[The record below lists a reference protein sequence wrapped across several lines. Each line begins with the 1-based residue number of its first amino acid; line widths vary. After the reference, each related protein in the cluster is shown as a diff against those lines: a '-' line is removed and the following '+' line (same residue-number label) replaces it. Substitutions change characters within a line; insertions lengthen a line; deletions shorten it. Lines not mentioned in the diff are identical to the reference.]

1 MLPKGLLVASKRNGI
16 IFPKYLNN
24 TELAELVIIEFKKQ
38 IGKSF
43 IELQRNLEYLENKV
57 DDNYKIIRGLSV
69 LLKRKCIFQPNTLL
83 NCKEIRR
90 FLFEKGFVIDKNER
104 DKILEDTSKKFNATK
119 SDIEKAIYGD
129 LPEQQMLIK
138 IENIKSEELVRKY
151 NLSLTQTLLFNALEL
166 NLSVDSDFQL
176 IFRSLKML
184 GLMYEIDDKSIK
196 ITGPASL
203 FKKTKKYGVSFAK
216 LFSYILK
223 ANKWEISAKVEIP
236 LGNESKIYPFELKS
250 SNNVLFPLNARPIVR
265 FDSQVES
272 QFYNKFKTLNSDW
285 NIKREPT
292 FVKAGNYVI
301 IPDFG
306 FYKFGME
313 YYLEI
318 VGFWTPDYLEKKISK
333 LNSAECKIIVAVN
346 QNLNCKKEDFP
357 GEVIFYKKN
366 IPLKPILTILKN
378 AEQTYIRS
386 ELSKIKSLDL
396 SGDFIS
402 LKEKARELKICED
415 VIKKLKVKD
424 YYIIGDKF
432 VSKHFLINLKEKIG
446 RKRPYTETINI
457 LNEFKLTLDA
467 LDYMDYTISWD
478 GLIPINVIEKRIK

>member
-1 MLPKGLLVASKRNGI
+1 MLPKGLLVASKRNGK
-16 IFPKYLNN
+16 IFPAYLNN
-24 TELAELVIIEFKKQ
+24 TELAESVINEFKKQ
-38 IGKSF
+38 IGKSN
-43 IELQRNLEYLENKV
+43 IDLQRNLEYIENQGDYNFKMV
-57 DDNYKIIRGLSV
+57 RGLSV
-69 LLKRKCIFQPNTLL
+69 LLKRKCMFQPNTLL
-83 NCKEIRR
+83 NCREIRQ
-90 FLFEKGFVIDKNER
+90 FLFDKGFVIDKNER
-104 DKILEDTSKKFNATK
+104 DKILEQTSNKFNATK
-119 SDIEKAIYGD
+119 NDIEKAIYGD
-129 LPEQQMLIK
+129 LPEEQVLIK
-138 IENIKSEELVRKY
+138 IETITSEELIRKY

-166 NLSVDSDFQL
+166 NFSIDSDFQQ

-184 GLMYEIDDKSIK
+184 GLMYEITDKSIK
-196 ITGPASL
+196 IKGPASL
-203 FKKTKKYGVSFAK
+203 FKKTKKYGISFAK
-216 LFSYILK
+216 LFPYILK
-223 ANKWEISAKVEIP
+223 ANKWEISAKVEMP
-236 LGNESKIYPFELKS
+236 LGNESKIYTFELKS
-250 SNNVLFPLNARPIVR
+250 SNNVLFPLIVKSILH

-272 QFYNKFKTLNSDW
+272 QFYNKFKTLNSGW

-292 FVKAGNYVI
+292 IVKAGNYVI

-313 YYLEI
+313 YYFEI
-318 VGFWTPDYLEKKISK
+318 VGFWTSDYLEKKISK
-333 LNSAECKIIVAVN
+333 LNCAECKIIVAVN

-386 ELSKIKSLDL
+386 ELFKIKPLDL

-415 VIKKLKVKD
+415 IIKKLKVKD

-457 LNEFKLTLDA
+457 LNEFKLTIDA

-478 GLIPINVIEKRIK
+478 GLIPVNVIEKRIK